1 MDRDFPVEWQMIP
14 IEECMSAIIDYRG
27 KSPRKTAFGVPLVTA
42 KVVKGGRI
50 EYEDGQQEYIAFEDY
65 EKWMRRG
72 MPEPGDIVM
81 TTEAPLGEI
90 AQLDQRRVALA
101 QRLIT
106 LRGKPGLLD
115 NTFLKYLMFSDFV
128 QNQLRA
134 RASGTTVI
142 GIRQAELRK
151 VTLALPPIRL
161 QRRIAEIL
169 GRLDDKIEVNRRINR
184 TLERMA
190 QALYK
195 HWFVDFGPF
204 QDGEFVECEVGL
216 VPKGWEVVTVG
227 DVCQVVN
234 GATPSTKVAH
244 YWDSG
249 DICWATPTDMT
260 ALTASVIFDT
270 SKKITRLGLANCSA
284 TLLPVGS
291 VLVTSRATIGISAI
305 NYAPMTT
312 NQGFKSL
319 ICGPRATNHFMLLT
333 MKNRVDEMIGRA
345 NGTTFLEINS
355 TNFKALELVLP
366 PQEVM
371 AAFDRQVKPYFDQIY
386 ANQRENAALAATRDY
401 LLPRLLVGEIM

>member
-1 MDRDFPVEWQMIP
+1 
-14 IEECMSAIIDYRG
+14 
-27 KSPRKTAFGVPLVTA
+27 
-42 KVVKGGRI
+42 
-50 EYEDGQQEYIAFEDY
+50 
-65 EKWMRRG
+65 
-72 MPEPGDIVM
+72 
-81 TTEAPLGEI
+81 
-90 AQLDQRRVALA
+90 
-101 QRLIT
+101 
-106 LRGKPGLLD
+106 
-115 NTFLKYLMFSDFV
+115 
-128 QNQLRA
+128 
-134 RASGTTVI
+134 
-142 GIRQAELRK
+142 
-151 VTLALPPIRL
+151 
-161 QRRIAEIL
+161 
-169 GRLDDKIEVNRRINR
+169 
-184 TLERMA
+184 MA